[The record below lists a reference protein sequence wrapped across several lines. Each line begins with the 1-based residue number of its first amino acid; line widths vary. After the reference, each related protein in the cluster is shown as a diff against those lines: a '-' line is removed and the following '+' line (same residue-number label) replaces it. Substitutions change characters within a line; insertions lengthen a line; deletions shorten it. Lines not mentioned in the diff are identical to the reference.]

1 MAANCCCE
9 RRKTGCCRPA
19 EIRWFAV
26 ARRVGHMPGMTDTP
40 FSLDAAHDVI
50 ARALAAGADAAEA
63 VLSRRTALS
72 VSVRLGELEE
82 VEREEARDL
91 GLRVFIGRQQAVVS
105 ASDLSEPTRE
115 RLVERA
121 VAMARLAPEDPF
133 AGLAPQER
141 LAGRDTPDLDL
152 FDPSDLSAAE
162 LEDRA
167 REAEAVARAVPG
179 VAKSDGGTAGLTTGD
194 WGLVTSHGFE
204 GRHRGSAFS
213 LSARVIAERDGAMEI
228 GGEGRST
235 RHLGDLASPAE
246 IGAVA
251 GERAVAQLGARKLS
265 SRSAPII
272 LENRIATQIIGPL
285 IGAIAGPAVA
295 RGVSFL
301 KDRMGQQILSE
312 AISLHDDPLRLRGL
326 GSTPFDDEGV
336 AVGPSRIVER
346 GVLTSW
352 LLNTAAAAQ
361 LGLETTGHASRGL
374 AGPAGVSGH
383 NLTVQPGERDL
394 AGLMAD
400 AGSGL
405 LVTSMF
411 GPSLNPNTGDWSA
424 GISGQ
429 WFENG
434 QIVHAVNEVTI
445 AGNLLDLYQRLVPGS
460 DLELRSSHNSPSLL
474 IDAVAIAGA

>member
-1 MAANCCCE
+1 
-9 RRKTGCCRPA
+9 
-19 EIRWFAV
+19 
-26 ARRVGHMPGMTDTP
+26 MTDTSL
-40 FSLDAAHDVI
+40 SLDAAHDVI
-50 ARALAAGADAAEA
+50 ARALASGADAAEA
-63 VLSRRTALS
+63 VLSRRSALS

-82 VEREEARDL
+82 VEREESRDL
-91 GLRVFIGRQQAVVS
+91 GLRVFIGKKQAVVS
-105 ASDLSEPTRE
+105 ASDLSGPTRE

-121 VAMARLAPEDPF
+121 VAMARLAPEDPY
-133 AGLAPQER
+133 AGLAPQDR
-141 LAGRDTPDLDL
+141 LAGARRPDLDL
-152 FDPSDLSAAE
+152 FDPTALDAADLEA
-162 LEDRA
+162 RA
-167 REAEAVARAVPG
+167 RDAEAAARDVPG
-179 VAKSDGGTAGLTTGD
+179 VTNSDGGQASLTTGE
-194 WGLVTSHGFE
+194 WALVTSHGFE

-213 LSARVIAERDGAMEI
+213 LAAGVIAERDGVMEI

-235 RHLGDLASPAE
+235 RHLEDLAKPDTVGAE
-246 IGAVA
+246 A
-251 GERAVAQLGARKLS
+251 GRRAVSQLGARKLS

-272 LENRIATQIIGPL
+272 LENRIATQIMGPL

-301 KDRMGQQILSE
+301 KDQMGRQILSTT
-312 AISLHDDPLRLRGL
+312 INLVDDPLRPRGM

-336 AVGPSRIVER
+336 AVER
-346 GVLTSW
+346 RHLVRDGVLASW
-352 LLNTAAAAQ
+352 LLNTASAAQ
-361 LGLETTGHASRGL
+361 LGLETTGHATRGL

-394 AGLMAD
+394 AELMAD

-434 QIVHAVNEVTI
+434 QVVHAVNEVTI
-445 AGNLLDLYQRLVPGS
+445 AGNLLSLYQRLVPGS

-474 IDAVAIAGA
+474 VDSVAIAGA